1 MSDVSNTIS
10 HIANELDIYET
21 AVVSVLLQGRL
32 KPTDSPDIIQHAVE
46 NWLRNTETRR
56 KHLQHQLT
64 PHSGN
69 DLIAEALDAGV
80 SIQEILQRTKKTMC
94 DIDALSYGTE

>member
-1 MSDVSNTIS
+1 MSNTIS
-10 HIANELDIYET
+10 HIANKLGIYET
-21 AVVSVLLQGRL
+21 AVVVVLLKEDL
-32 KPTDSPDIIQHAVE
+32 KPTDNPDIIQHAVE
-46 NWLRNTETRR
+46 NWLHDTETHR
-56 KHLQHQLT
+56 KHLQQQLT

-80 SIQEILQRTKKTMC
+80 NVQEILQRTKKTMS